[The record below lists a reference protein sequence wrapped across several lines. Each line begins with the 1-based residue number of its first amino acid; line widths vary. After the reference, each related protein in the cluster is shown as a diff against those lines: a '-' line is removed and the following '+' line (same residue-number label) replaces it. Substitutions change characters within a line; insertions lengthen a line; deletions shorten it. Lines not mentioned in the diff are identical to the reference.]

1 MVNANILRSESGT
14 KEKQYT
20 FPEFIRKLID
30 GLCSNW
36 IEESK
41 LNNDCSCMD
50 ARSSKWRMKNHH
62 DSKRRLHG
70 THIFH
75 GHHCVRKLKEIAK
88 MTSIIEVIVCYV
100 QKSQHNVQRL

>member
-1 MVNANILRSESGT
+1 
-14 KEKQYT
+14 
-20 FPEFIRKLID
+20 
-30 GLCSNW
+30 
-36 IEESK
+36 
-41 LNNDCSCMD
+41 MD

-100 QKSQHNVQRL
+100 QKSQNNVQRL